1 MAGLQIQHSGTK
13 TKPTK
18 IEVEAKVIDEPIKEE
33 KEVKEI
39 VKKKPI
45 KVIEKTPTFVE
56 QEEEENDLQFLVSK
70 LEATNDLISLLEMSG
85 EESDDLEFLK
95 ELKTATEDL
104 ISLLELV

>member
-1 MAGLQIQHSGTK
+1 MIPQQITFNIDK

-18 IEVEAKVIDEPIKEE
+18 IEVEAKVIQEP
-33 KEVKEI
+33 KEI
-39 VKKKPI
+39 VKKKPV

-56 QEEEENDLQFLVSK
+56 QEKEENDLDFLVSK